1 MNCEQVKGHLSA
13 YLDNALSFEERQ
25 YVASHVECCLRC
37 QHVLADFSHFDA
49 LLAQLPRVSPGPDL
63 QERFFSSQEYLE
75 LIGAYYGRGS
85 GSALESAAYLAPYAL
100 PRSVFLPGDR
110 QVHEANAAFL
120 AKMAVYM
127 PSIPQK
133 KKHVFWRPQI
143 FYSIVTVG
151 VLLTLGIGALMSWRR
166 WQERAPRTSGATSPM
181 SVPPQ
186 HELHPASTRFLFL
199 RNRTF
204 WCSSPGG
211 VNRGMFRLTTENATV
226 VNDQSVRLTLHEQNT
241 GKLSAPFVAFSQL
254 FHKKRRNS
262 CNYFIETQ
270 YISK

>member
-75 LIGAYYGRGS
+75 LIGTYYGRGS
-85 GSALESAAYLAPYAL
+85 LPESAAYLAPYIL
-100 PRSVFLPGDR
+100 PRSVFPPGDR

-120 AKMAVYM
+120 AKMAVYT

-133 KKHVFWRPQI
+133 KKHVFWRPRL
-143 FYSIVTVG
+143 FYGIVTVG
-151 VLLTLGIGALMSWRR
+151 VLLTFGIGALMSWRR
-166 WQERAPRTSGATSPM
+166 WQERASRTSGATSPL

-186 HELHPASTRFLFL
+186 HNVQPASTRFLFL

-211 VNRGMFRLTTENATV
+211 VKRSIVRLTTENATA
-226 VNDQSVRLTLHEQNT
+226 VNGQSVQLTLHERHARS
-241 GKLSAPFVAFSQL
+241 LSAPFATFSQL
-254 FHKKRRNS
+254 FHKKTPKFLQQFQRDS
-262 CNYFIETQ
+262 V
-270 YISK
+270 